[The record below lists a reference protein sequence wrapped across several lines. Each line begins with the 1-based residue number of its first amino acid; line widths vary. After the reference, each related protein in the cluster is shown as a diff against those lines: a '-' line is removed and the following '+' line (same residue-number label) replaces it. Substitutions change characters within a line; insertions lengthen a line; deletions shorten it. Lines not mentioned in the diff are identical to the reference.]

1 MNKPSD
7 IKPAQELR
15 IIKIGNSQGVI
26 LSRDVLAMLRVGV
39 GDKLFLTEHPWGV
52 GLRPND
58 PDFAEAM
65 TAAEDI
71 MREDRDIL
79 AVLAK

>member
-1 MNKPSD
+1 MNMHTKLRKPL
-7 IKPAQELR
+7 Q

-26 LSRDVLAMLRVGV
+26 LPKEMLDRLHVAL
-39 GDKLFLTEHPWGV
+39 GDKLYVRDTAV
-52 GLRPND
+52 GLSLSAVD
-58 PDFAEAM
+58 PDFVDAMDKAE
-65 TAAEDI
+65 EI